1 MISILDI
8 PFELNIEALQNEL
21 NIKPGSEDSESF
33 EELAGL
39 VQELGKPKFLYK
51 ASFIDEKNIDSIT
64 LEGVTF
70 TSPALRLNLDSIGR
84 VFPYI
89 ATCGTEVEEINIT
102 SGDILRNYWLNAIKL
117 NLLEISIEYL
127 QGQLD
132 NRYKFSKLS
141 SMNPGSGDVT
151 VWPIEQQLE
160 LFSIFGDVE
169 ALIGVRLTPS
179 FMMYPEM
186 SVSGIFFPTETSF
199 QNCQLCKRENCHHR
213 RAAFDRQ
220 LWDSV
225 NRVVENDGGVGVI
238 CASRQVD
245 RP

>member
-1 MISILDI
+1 VISLVDI
-8 PFELNIEALQNEL
+8 PFKLNIQEFQKEF
-21 NIKPGSEDSESF
+21 NIKTGTEDYGALK
-33 EELAGL
+33 ELIGL
-39 VQELGKPKFLYK
+39 AQELGRPKVLYK
-51 ASFIDEKNIDSIT
+51 ASFIDEKNTDSIM
-64 LEGVTF
+64 LDDVTF
-70 TSPALRLNLDSIGR
+70 TSPALRLNLEDVER

-89 ATCGTEVEEINIT
+89 ATCGTEVEEISFA
-102 SGDILRNYWLNAIKL
+102 SGDLLRNYWLNAIKL

-127 QGQLD
+127 RAQLD
-132 NRYKFSKLS
+132 KRYKFSKLS

-179 FMMYPEM
+179 FMMFPEM

-199 QNCQLCKRENCHHR
+199 QNCQLCQRENCHHR

-225 NRVVENDGGVGVI
+225 NR
-238 CASRQVD
+238 A
-245 RP
+245 

>member
-1 MISILDI
+1 MISLVDI
-8 PFELNIEALQNEL
+8 PFKLNIQEFQKEF
-21 NIKPGSEDSESF
+21 NIKTGTEDYGALK
-33 EELAGL
+33 ELIGL
-39 VQELGKPKFLYK
+39 AQELGRPKVLYK
-51 ASFIDEKNIDSIT
+51 ASFIDEKNTDSIM
-64 LEGVTF
+64 LDDVTF
-70 TSPALRLNLDSIGR
+70 TSPALRLNLEDVER

-89 ATCGTEVEEINIT
+89 ATCGTEVEEISFA
-102 SGDILRNYWLNAIKL
+102 SGDLLCNYWLNAIKL

-127 QGQLD
+127 RAQLD
-132 NRYKFSKLS
+132 KRYKFSKLS

-179 FMMYPEM
+179 FMMFPEM

-199 QNCQLCKRENCHHR
+199 QNCQLCQRENCHHR

-225 NRVVENDGGVGVI
+225 NR
-238 CASRQVD
+238 A
-245 RP
+245 